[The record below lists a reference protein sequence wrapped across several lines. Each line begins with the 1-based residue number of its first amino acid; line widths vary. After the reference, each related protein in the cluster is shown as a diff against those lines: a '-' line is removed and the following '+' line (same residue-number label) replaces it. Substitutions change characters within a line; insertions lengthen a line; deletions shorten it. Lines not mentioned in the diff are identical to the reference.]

1 MLDKNRR
8 WATVKGFVSFLIAAV
23 LVWGLVGCGN
33 RSDRI
38 EPPQASNTDQ
48 ASKTQVAGQLSE
60 VAPPP
65 VIQQLSQSLEAYQP
79 QVSIVNPKADEV
91 LQDINVSVQIQVQDL
106 PIFKDPDLELG
117 PHLHVILDNQP
128 YKAVYDINQP
138 LVFEDLSPGTH
149 TLRVFASRPWHESF
163 KNEGAYAQTTFHI
176 YTKTPDNNPDSA
188 LPLLTYSRPT
198 GSYGAEP
205 IMLDFYLTNAP
216 LHLVAQENPDDEIAD
231 WRIRVTINGESFV
244 LDRWQPVYL
253 KGFKP
258 GKNWVKLEFLDEQ
271 GNPIKNV
278 FNNTVRLINYEPK
291 GKDTLSKLVR
301 GELSAEAA
309 GRIVDPNYK
318 TKPTP
323 TPLPVVTPAP
333 SPSPELPEAVE
344 TPAPEPV
351 VPEETE
357 PTPQPD
363 ALPTPS
369 KPPATIEEPTFKEV
383 APLEVPLTQKPK
395 FGGFLNRFRRP
406 AETPSPSPELPEAV
420 EIPSAE
426 PVVPE
431 KTEPTPQPELSPS
444 PSESPATLEEPSSSV
459 EAVPPEAKPVEKPKF
474 GGFLNRFRRPSETP
488 NPSPELPEAVE
499 TPSAEPVVPEKT
511 EPTPQPE
518 LSPTPNEPPATI
530 VEPTFKE
537 VAPLETPPTEKQKF
551 GGFLNR
557 FRRPA
562 ETPSPS
568 PELPEAVETPST
580 EPVVPEKT
588 EPTPQPELSPTPSEP
603 PATIVEP
610 TFKEVAPLE
619 TPPTEKQKFGGFFN
633 RFRRPSTTPGASPEF
648 PEALETPTSQPTVL
662 PEQPEQTLEPEELV
676 IPSEPPADVEEPTTT
691 PELIKPPVEPS
702 PVIKPVPIPIQ
713 PQTPPS
719 ERSTSDSGLPPTLP
733 EIVETPFP
741 KPSQPEAAFPE
752 PSPPIKSEL
761 KPSQATAPAAAP
773 LPESLP
779 EPKPTTSSSE
789 RTETPNPEPA
799 AKPKLD
805 LKQVFSSPPTSET
818 SVRIIQ
824 APADVQSDIPSRFL
838 KKSAPD
844 DSVNVSKS
852 LEAPVAN

>member
-1 MLDKNRR
+1 MPVAKGESVLDKNRR

-474 GGFLNRFRRPSETP
+474 GGFLNRFRRP
-488 NPSPELPEAVE
+488 
-499 TPSAEPVVPEKT
+499 
-511 EPTPQPE
+511 
-518 LSPTPNEPPATI
+518 
-530 VEPTFKE
+530 
-537 VAPLETPPTEKQKF
+537 
-551 GGFLNR
+551 
-557 FRRPA
+557 A